1 MANTIRRLC
10 IGAEV
15 KEQHIYFVGGQ
26 QKIFIDGKQSVITI
40 HSIDELEKHYL
51 INTKVGDE
59 IQVWK
64 KIPKNNITTEEYFID

>member
-51 INTKVGDE
+51 VNVKFNDE
-59 IQVWK
+59 VQEWK
-64 KIPKNNITTEEYFID
+64 KIAKNEYLTVEYVLD